1 MSDGRKV
8 LDLVAFH
15 PATARFLSLKLCRR
29 FVSDAPPQSL
39 VDSAAKVWMESAKK
53 PDQIALVIKHIA
65 LSAAFAASR
74 GMKPK
79 SPLALAVSFA
89 RVTGI
94 ELTPAQPLFHQLAL
108 CGQRLFGWHSPDGRP
123 ASADYYLTPEHLRE
137 RWVLVTR
144 LATNAWNTGQ
154 PKALTLNK
162 GAASA
167 TGERLA
173 HWFSVFAGPNA
184 KAKTFVADLG
194 VDPAQSIADEKRLA
208 QIAGLCAAAPQ
219 FQMT

>member
-1 MSDGRKV
+1 
-8 LDLVAFH
+8 
-15 PATARFLSLKLCRR
+15 
-29 FVSDAPPQSL
+29 
-39 VDSAAKVWMESAKK
+39 
-53 PDQIALVIKHIA
+53 
-65 LSAAFAASR
+65 
-74 GMKPK
+74 MKPK

-94 ELTPAQPLFHQLAL
+94 ELTPTQALFHQLTL

-154 PKALTLNK
+154 PKALALDK
-162 GAASA
+162 EEAS
-167 TGERLA
+167 RDRRSFRPLA
-173 HWFSVFAGPNA
+173 FVFAGPNA

-194 VDPAQSIADEKRLA
+194 VDPAQSITDEKRLA
-208 QIAGLCAAAPQ
+208 HIAGLCAAAPQ